1 MGNIDRRR
9 LGVAKTRRGP
19 GHAGRKRTSPIENN
33 AQFISEVDAIEAS
46 PARRADDLAGGREG
60 SGEAAVVVV
69 TAAALEAYQG
79 KRWPL
84 AKRADEG

>member
-33 AQFISEVDAIEAS
+33 AQFISEVDATEAS
-46 PARRADDLAGGREG
+46 PARRRTILPAAAGLGQ
-60 SGEAAVVVV
+60 AAEVVV
-69 TAAALEAYQG
+69 TVAALEAYQG